1 MPLAATWMQLAII
14 TKGSQT
20 ERQIPYGITYMQ
32 HQKYDTYAPICKTNR
47 LVENRPVVAKAEG
60 CREGKD
66 WEFGNGR
73 CKL

>member
-1 MPLAATWMQLAII
+1 MDATSNY

-20 ERQIPYGITYMQ
+20 ERQIPYGITYME
-32 HQKYDTYAPICKTNR
+32 HQKYGTNAPICQTDR
-47 LVENRPVVAKAEG
+47 LVESRLVVAKAEG

-66 WEFGNGR
+66 GEFGSGR